1 MTFILVGV
9 DHLEGGGTGGPH
21 RDGSQQLDVVLRV
34 VQRHDG
40 SLFLVLTEQ
49 RVNVISASYGNLT
62 HCRPGNQRRTSSD
75 MMEVRLDT
83 MADMVVTVGLDTM
96 ADTGKTVNYGV
107 LDH

>member
-49 RVNVISASYGNLT
+49 RVNVIPASHSNLT
-62 HCRPGNQRRTSSD
+62 HCRPSKQRRTSSD
-75 MMEVRLDT
+75 MMEL
-83 MADMVVTVGLDTM
+83 GLDTM
-96 ADTGKTVNYGV
+96 VDMLVMVRLDTGKTVNYGV